1 MEKTPS
7 RAKGIAFKELLLWL
21 DQRLGREKVL
31 QALAQLPPEYKGIV
45 WPEAENF
52 GILASSWY
60 PLPCVHKLIDGL
72 TATMTRQARFGLAQ
86 EAARVVMDVTLHGVY
101 KAIVRAFIS
110 PTLYAKFATKLWQSY
125 YDSGD
130 FKVVIADNGLSAD
143 CTIHNWSG
151 HHPFVCD
158 MNIAAATAIYEAM
171 GQKRVS
177 TQRVACMGEGG
188 PLCRYIT
195 TWGERQR
202 SGEKRS

>member
-1 MEKTPS
+1 
-7 RAKGIAFKELLLWL
+7 
-21 DQRLGREKVL
+21 
-31 QALAQLPPEYKGIV
+31 
-45 WPEAENF
+45 
-52 GILASSWY
+52 
-60 PLPCVHKLIDGL
+60 
-72 TATMTRQARFGLAQ
+72 
-86 EAARVVMDVTLHGVY
+86 MDVTLHGVY